1 MADANISNYYNNRYN
16 KYIGA
21 RYVPIFDGEWSNT
34 KTYEPLT
41 VVTNEGNSYIS
52 KTNVPTGIEINNET
66 YWVLFSNYN
75 AQIQQLINEIEQA
88 QSDIT
93 ENSNDINVLESTV
106 SNLPMV
112 PTELERTNY
121 KNWVLQCLASYLA
134 QNSFSS
140 CIVGTPSKTGV
151 PIVFI
156 YQNLSGYLG
165 LYGSGDFDYTDT
177 TTVDTTEY
185 KNFYADCTTFTSL
198 ITKGILYAD
207 SPYYLA
213 FNGSPTQQEL
223 YNAGQENPDLNK
235 PFTYDC
241 FNNFNPDE
249 NAYVMA
255 KSGCTLKTLSNH
267 NAGSNLIINE
277 NVASELETGDLI
289 YIGNSTHYNDENEY
303 NGIYHCGIYVK
314 TLEELNVFGQ
324 PYGITFKAILDDN
337 DDTSYGYVV
346 DMDNATGATNY
357 TDALA
362 IRTLYHHMNHA
373 LNDNQWVNAFS
384 CRPVSNFMNS
394 NKARLQCTGQKE
406 LINNVIMGTI
416 LDKRRAFD
424 FDMLYG
430 ILTLYGIE
438 ILGVNLQANT
448 DLNDLRNGCWRCDNL
463 TTASTISNKPNGL
476 VNEFFDV
483 IGFGFNADITGTQ
496 VLVGVGASS
505 QAPRIWYRTTTSGGV
520 WTPWQLITQTAA

>member
-21 RYVPIFDGEWSNT
+21 RYIPIFDGEWSNT

-41 VVTNEGNSYIS
+41 IVTNEGNSYIS

-75 AQIQQLINEIEQA
+75 AQIQQLINKIEQA

-93 ENSNDINVLESTV
+93 ENSNDINVLENTV

-112 PTELERTNY
+112 PTDLERTNY

-140 CIVGTPSKTGV
+140 CIVGTPTKTGA
-151 PIVFI
+151 PIVYI
-156 YQNLSGYLG
+156 YKNLSGYLG
-165 LYGSGDFDYTDT
+165 LYGSGTFDYSET
-177 TTVDTTEY
+177 TPVDSTNY

-198 ITKGILYAD
+198 ITKGILYAE

-223 YNAGQENPDLNK
+223 YDAGQENPELNK
-235 PFTYDC
+235 PFTFDC

-267 NAGSNLIINE
+267 NAGSNLIINQ
-277 NVASELETGDLI
+277 NVANELETGDLI
-289 YIGNSTHYNDENEY
+289 YLGNSAHYDNNEY

-314 TLEELNVFGQ
+314 TIEELNTFGQ
-324 PYGITFKAILDDN
+324 PYGITFKSILDSDDN
-337 DDTSYGYVV
+337 TSYGYVV
-346 DMDNATGATNY
+346 DMNNATGATNY

-373 LNDNQWVNAFS
+373 LDENQWINTFS
-384 CRPVSNFMNS
+384 CRPISNFMNS

-406 LINNVIMGTI
+406 LINNVVMGTI
-416 LDKRRAFD
+416 LDKRKAFD

-438 ILGVNLQANT
+438 ILGVNLT
-448 DLNDLRNGCWRCDNL
+448 EGEDLNNLHNGCWRCDNL
-463 TTASTISNKPNGL
+463 TVANSILNKPSTSSGQ
-476 VNEFFDV
+476 FFDV
-483 IGFGFNADITGTQ
+483 IGFGFNGNLTGTQ
-496 VLVGVGASS
+496 IYIEVGTS
-505 QAPRIWYRTTTSGGV
+505 RMFYRTTSGVGT
-520 WTPWQLITQTAA
+520 WSGWKQITQTDVS